1 MNSLW
6 YLENGMSP
14 NDCIGIDEVGRGPLA
29 GPVVA
34 AAVWISEEGIA
45 LIEKNEIKVRDSKKL
60 SHKQRKKILDWID
73 KQPEE
78 ILKYSIAS
86 ASVEE
91 IDSLNILQATF
102 LAMKKAYSSLNLT
115 KPFVLIDGNKAPE
128 LENTQVKTIV
138 KGDDSVISIALASI
152 VAKEYRDNIMKELGK
167 KYPQYGW
174 STNVGYGS
182 QQHIYA
188 ILQYGAT
195 PHHRKTF
202 APVKDLDTANK
213 EISKLITPVIDNP
226 KKNVATDTEKETTSG

>member
-1 MNSLW
+1 MDSLW
-6 YLENGMSP
+6 YLENNLNPS
-14 NDCIGIDEVGRGPLA
+14 DCIGIDEVGRGPLA

-34 AAVWISEEGIA
+34 AAVWISDEGVA
-45 LIEKNEIKVRDSKKL
+45 LIEKDKVDVRDSKKL
-60 SHKQRKKILDWID
+60 SHKQRKKILNWID

-102 LAMKKAYSSLNLT
+102 LAMERAYISLKLT
-115 KPFVLIDGNKAPE
+115 KPFTLVDGNKSPK
-128 LENTQVKTIV
+128 LENTQVRTIV
-138 KGDDSVISIALASI
+138 KGDNTVISIALASI
-152 VAKEYRDNIMKELGK
+152 IAKEYRDNLMKELSK

-174 STNVGYGS
+174 NTNVGYGS
-182 QQHIYA
+182 QQHICA
-188 ILQYGAT
+188 IIQYGAT

-213 EISKLITPVIDNP
+213 ELRKHL
-226 KKNVATDTEKETTSG
+226 KKSVK

>member
-6 YLENGMSP
+6 YLENDMSP

-29 GPVVA
+29 GPVVTS
-34 AAVWISEEGIA
+34 AVWISEKGIA
-45 LIEKNEIKVRDSKKL
+45 LIEKDEVEVRDSKKL
-60 SHKQRKKILDWID
+60 SHKQRKKVLNWIE

-78 ILKYSIAS
+78 IMKYSIGK

-102 LAMKKAYSSLNLT
+102 LAMQRAYSSLNLN
-115 KPFVLIDGNKAPE
+115 KPFTLIDGNKAPE
-128 LENTQVKTIV
+128 LGNTHVQTIV
-138 KGDDSVISIALASI
+138 KGDDTVISIALASI
-152 VAKEYRDNIMKELGK
+152 IAKEYRDNLMKELDK

-182 QQHIYA
+182 QKHIYA
-188 ILQYGAT
+188 IIQYGAT

-202 APVKDLDTANK
+202 SPVKDLDTANK
-213 EISKLITPVIDNP
+213 KISKFISSI
-226 KKNVATDTEKETTSG
+226 AR

>member
-1 MNSLW
+1 MKSLW
-6 YLENGMSP
+6 YLENNLDP

-45 LIEKNEIKVRDSKKL
+45 LIEKNEIEVRDSKKL
-60 SHKQRKKILDWID
+60 SHKQRKKILNWID
-73 KQPEE
+73 KQPKE
-78 ILKYSIAS
+78 ILKYSIS
-86 ASVEE
+86 LASVEE

-102 LAMKKAYSSLNLT
+102 LAMKRAYSSLNLV
-115 KPFVLIDGNKAPE
+115 KPFTLVDGNKAPE
-128 LENTQVKTIV
+128 LENTVVKTIV
-138 KGDDSVISIALASI
+138 KGDDTVISIALASVI
-152 VAKEYRDNIMKELGK
+152 AKEYRDNLMRELSK

-195 PHHRKTF
+195 PHHRRTF
-202 APVKDLDTANK
+202 APVKDLDIANK
-213 EISKLITPVIDNP
+213 EISKLIAPAVDTS
-226 KKNVATDTEKETTSG
+226 KNNAVTDTGKETISA